1 MKKLI
6 SLLLVS
12 AMLVSFAAC
21 AGGSTSDVPPDTTI
35 ETGQNADELTEE
47 TDRVIETGQDADGL
61 TAEIDRAISYGLVPE
76 GLQGDYDASVTF
88 RQYSQ
93 MLTNL
98 IRIWDESR
106 LGEWEEIIA
115 LAAESDEEM
124 QREDGILATAYAM
137 VLMGQNAPGT
147 DSLHLDIDQIMEQL
161 PGEIDTPSWD
171 YPLFP
176 SWEEMGFEWCNSNYM
191 WGGVST
197 CAILISRVSGQAIY
211 PYDFEG
217 KSAHLQDPLTR
228 EEAICA
234 VLRLGETD
242 PAILEPEGTYVQL
255 SDVGSYDKTIITD
268 DLLNADTDLPEV
280 TQAQL
285 PSDWKGVGLS
295 SSKNEGIGA
304 GCTDF
309 RETDI
314 KFLADNGFNFTRIFF
329 SLSTLRFP
337 DYPEDGRLVN
347 ENELRD
353 LDQLIAWGMEY
364 GVHIQIAMSFY
375 LDEGGNDKTDDSI
388 ASNDAQWAMVQD
400 YWTMLARRYAGI
412 PSRYLTF
419 DLSNEIQPGEEDNL
433 AYAESKLS
441 ELVSAVRM
449 ADAQR
454 VLLHAFPANPNPDW
468 VQAVASIG
476 VGIGC
481 HPYYPQYIATTGY
494 EYAEQNPYAVPSWP
508 QPWFPMGMVQDGAVP
523 LVIQGDLSGA
533 ALSLHVWDG
542 MEGTEISVR
551 ADGAPVETVVLSG
564 GVPTEDGNFQYF
576 EQLYT
581 MTLPQGT
588 AEVEIQISEGGY
600 AKIDTIIISG
610 AMGDVV
616 MVPHDI
622 GDYPDRS
629 EPLPLIVREDGTYT
643 NSEDRMIDGA
653 ELYRVDVQPYQ
664 DIAAQYGVGFMVSEF
679 GIFGANVNWDNDVV
693 VAYHDTVLQMLTEQ
707 NIGWCYCELYN
718 AVPNHLTLMPV
729 VGGTEFQWSNAA
741 VESVTVTCESGETC
755 EYLTNAELMDV
766 FKQYTLQD
774 S

>member
-47 TDRVIETGQDADGL
+47 TDHVIETGQDADGL

-76 GLQGDYDASVTF
+76 ELQGDYDASVTF

-176 SWEEMGFEWCNSNYM
+176 SWEEIGFEWCNSNYM

-285 PSDWKGVGLS
+285 PSDWKGVGLG

-375 LDEGGNDKTDDSI
+375 LDEGGNEKLDGSI
-388 ASNDAQWAMVQD
+388 AANDAQWAMVQD

-419 DLSNEIQPGEEDNL
+419 DLSNEIEPWEGADFDYAAAKLGEL
-433 AYAESKLS
+433 ITS
-441 ELVSAVRM
+441 VRS

-454 VLLHAFPANPNPDW
+454 VLLHSFQGNPNADW
-468 VQAVASIG
+468 VETVASLG
-476 VGIGC
+476 VAIGC
-481 HPYYPQYIATTGY
+481 HPYYPQYITTTGD
-494 EYAEQNPYAVPSWP
+494 EYAEQNPYAYPPGRSP
-508 QPWFPMGMVQDGAVP
+508 G
-523 LVIQGDLSGA
+523 
-533 ALSLHVWDG
+533 SLW
-542 MEGTEISVR
+542 
-551 ADGAPVETVVLSG
+551 AW
-564 GVPTEDGNFQYF
+564 
-576 EQLYT
+576 
-581 MTLPQGT
+581 
-588 AEVEIQISEGGY
+588 
-600 AKIDTIIISG
+600 
-610 AMGDVV
+610 
-616 MVPHDI
+616 
-622 GDYPDRS
+622 
-629 EPLPLIVREDGTYT
+629 
-643 NSEDRMIDGA
+643 
-653 ELYRVDVQPYQ
+653 YR
-664 DIAAQYGVGFMVSEF
+664 
-679 GIFGANVNWDNDVV
+679 
-693 VAYHDTVLQMLTEQ
+693 TVLFRLS
-707 NIGWCYCELYN
+707 YR
-718 AVPNHLTLMPV
+718 
-729 VGGTEFQWSNAA
+729 
-741 VESVTVTCESGETC
+741 ETFPK
-755 EYLTNAELMDV
+755 LN
-766 FKQYTLQD
+766 
-774 S
+774 

>member
-1 MKKLI
+1 MKH
-6 SLLLVS
+6 LVALFLAC
-12 AMLVSFAAC
+12 AMLLFLPAC
-21 AGGSTSDVPPDTTI
+21 GGEQNSQQSTSEMVTS
-35 ETGQNADELTEE
+35 EGSDE
-47 TDRVIETGQDADGL
+47 VS
-61 TAEIDRAISYGLVPE
+61 RAISYGLVPE
-76 GLQGDYDASVTF
+76 EIQEDYDAGITF

-98 IRIWDESR
+98 ISIWDKSR
-106 LGEWEEIIA
+106 LGEWEKTIA

-137 VLMGQNAPGT
+137 VLMEQNAPENFF
-147 DSLHLDIDQIMEQL
+147 HLDIEPVMEQL
-161 PGEIDTPSWD
+161 DSNSDTPTWD

-176 SWEEMGFEWCNSNYM
+176 GWEETGFAWCDGNYM
-191 WGGVST
+191 WGGLTT
-197 CAILISRVSGQAIY
+197 CAVMISQVSGQAIY

-234 VLRLGETD
+234 VLRLGELS
-242 PAILEPEGTYVQL
+242 PATLEPEGVYMQL
-255 SDVGSYDKTIITD
+255 SDVGTYDKGIITD
-268 DLLNADTDLPEV
+268 DLLNAESDLPEV

-285 PSDWKGVGLS
+285 PAEWKGAGLG
-295 SSKNEGIGA
+295 SSKNDGGSNF
-304 GCTDF
+304 CTDF

-314 KFLADNGFNFTRIFF
+314 QFLADNGFNFARIFF
-329 SLSTLRFP
+329 SFSTLRFP

-564 GVPTEDGNFQYF
+564 GGTEETVTLQQISPQYQGALVVCSGG
-576 EQLYT
+576 ED
-581 MTLPQGT
+581 PQVRLRLVEAVSAHPLANAITAYAQAHGFGGT
-588 AEVEIQISEGGY
+588 ARPERFENL
-600 AKIDTIIISG
+600 SG
-610 AMGDVV
+610 RGL
-616 MVPHDI
+616 
-622 GDYPDRS
+622 R
-629 EPLPLIVREDGTYT
+629 
-643 NSEDRMIDGA
+643 A
-653 ELYRVDVQPYQ
+653 ELDGETVLAGNRRLLEEQGVDVTPLAS
-664 DIAAQYGVGFMVSEF
+664 DAERLAAQGQTPMYFARG
-679 GIFGANVNWDNDVV
+679 GALLGLIS
-693 VAYHDTVLQMLTEQ
+693 VADPVKETSAAARLIALTASMTGLPFFRYFTKL
-707 NIGWCYCELYN
+707 IT
-718 AVPNHLTLMPV
+718 AIVMAKKV
-729 VGGTEFQWSNAA
+729 
-741 VESVTVTCESGETC
+741 
-755 EYLTNAELMDV
+755 
-766 FKQYTLQD
+766 
-774 S
+774 

>member
-1 MKKLI
+1 MKH
-6 SLLLVS
+6 LVALFLAC
-12 AMLVSFAAC
+12 AMLLFLPAC
-21 AGGSTSDVPPDTTI
+21 GGEQNSQQSTSEMVTS
-35 ETGQNADELTEE
+35 EGSDE
-47 TDRVIETGQDADGL
+47 VS
-61 TAEIDRAISYGLVPE
+61 RAISYGLVPE
-76 GLQGDYDASVTF
+76 EIQEDYDAGITF

-98 IRIWDESR
+98 ISIWDKSR
-106 LGEWEEIIA
+106 LGEWEKTIA

-137 VLMGQNAPGT
+137 VLMEQNAPENFF
-147 DSLHLDIDQIMEQL
+147 HLDIEPVMEQL
-161 PGEIDTPSWD
+161 DSNSDTPTWD

-176 SWEEMGFEWCNSNYM
+176 GWEETGFAWCDGNYM
-191 WGGVST
+191 WGGLTT
-197 CAILISRVSGQAIY
+197 CAVMISQVSGQAIY

-234 VLRLGETD
+234 VLRLGELS
-242 PAILEPEGTYVQL
+242 PATLEPEGVYMQL
-255 SDVGSYDKTIITD
+255 SDVGTYDKGIITD
-268 DLLNADTDLPEV
+268 DLLNAESDLPEV

-285 PSDWKGVGLS
+285 PAEWKGAGLG
-295 SSKNEGIGA
+295 SSKNDGGSNF
-304 GCTDF
+304 CTDF

-314 KFLADNGFNFTRIFF
+314 QFLADNGFNFARIFF
-329 SLSTLRFP
+329 SFSTLRFP

-375 LDEGGNDKTDDSI
+375 LDEGGNDKTVDSI

>member
-1 MKKLI
+1 MKH
-6 SLLLVS
+6 LVALFLAC
-12 AMLVSFAAC
+12 AMLLFLPAC
-21 AGGSTSDVPPDTTI
+21 GGEQNSQQSTSEMVTS
-35 ETGQNADELTEE
+35 EGSDE
-47 TDRVIETGQDADGL
+47 VS
-61 TAEIDRAISYGLVPE
+61 RAISYGLVPE
-76 GLQGDYDASVTF
+76 EIQEDYDTGITF

-98 IRIWDESR
+98 ISIWDKSR
-106 LGEWEEIIA
+106 LGEWEKTIA

-137 VLMGQNAPGT
+137 VLMEQNAPENFF
-147 DSLHLDIDQIMEQL
+147 HLNIDPVMEQL
-161 PGEIDTPSWD
+161 DSNGDTPTWD

-176 SWEEMGFEWCNSNYM
+176 GWEETGFAWCDGNYM
-191 WGGVST
+191 WGGLTT
-197 CAILISRVSGQAIY
+197 CAVMISQVSGQAIY
-211 PYDFEG
+211 PYDFDG

-234 VLRLGETD
+234 VLRLGELS
-242 PAILEPEGTYVQL
+242 PATLEPEGVYMQL
-255 SDVGSYDKTIITD
+255 SDVGTYDKGIITD
-268 DLLNADTDLPEV
+268 DLLNAESNLPEV

-285 PSDWKGVGLS
+285 PTEWKGAGLG
-295 SSKNEGIGA
+295 SSKNDGGSTF
-304 GCTDF
+304 CTDF

-314 KFLADNGFNFTRIFF
+314 KFLADNGFNFARIFF
-329 SLSTLRFP
+329 SFSTLRFP

-353 LDQLIAWGMEY
+353 LDQLIAWGIEY

-375 LDEGGNDKTDDSI
+375 LDEGGNDKTDGSI
-388 ASNDAQWAMVQD
+388 ASNDVQWAIVQD

-419 DLSNEIQPGEEDNL
+419 DLSNEVQPQAGDDFS
-433 AYAESKLS
+433 YAADKLG
-441 ELVSAVRM
+441 ELVASVRA

-454 VLLHAFPANPNPDW
+454 VLLYSCDLNW
-468 VQAVASIG
+468 VETTASLGLAV
-476 VGIGC
+476 GC
-481 HPYYPQYIATTGY
+481 HAYYPKYIATTGY
-494 EYAEQNPYAVPSWP
+494 EYAEQNPYAEPTWP

-523 LVIQGDLSGA
+523 LVIQGNLSGA
-533 ALSLHVWDG
+533 ELSFHVWDG

-551 ADGAPVETVVLSG
+551 ADGAPLETVTLSG
-564 GVPTEDGNFQYF
+564 GTPTEDGNFQYF
-576 EQLYT
+576 EQLHT

-588 AEVEIQISEGGY
+588 SEVEIQISEGGY

-610 AMGDVV
+610 EMGDVV

-629 EPLPLIVREDGTYT
+629 EPLPLIVRDDGTYT

-653 ELYRVDVQPYQ
+653 EIYRVDVKPYQ
-664 DIAAQYGVGFMVSEF
+664 DIAAQYGVGFMVNEF

-693 VAYHDTVLQMLTEQ
+693 VAYHDTVLQMLSEQ

-718 AVPNHLTLMPV
+718 AVPKHLTLMPV
-729 VGGTEFQWSNAA
+729 VGGTEFQWRDAT

-774 S
+774 I